1 MDADRKFS
9 ADTSHLARIPWHS
22 HSWLCAPVESLLQLL
37 FPPSRGFSRTASTC
51 PSIHRR
57 NLLRDSRRRA
67 VLANANPP
75 MVSSRSALP
84 KNATPSAF
92 FRRLFTRTQERIS
105 SALLGAGASLPRAS
119 KGPARRQLLHNVLR
133 GAHAAFAF
141 FRSLFFPA
149 ACLTAALLVQCHPL
163 RAAANLPV
171 AVGPSATHVA
181 RLKDITSVEGIR
193 ENQVIGYGLV
203 VGLAGTGDKQQTIFS
218 VQTLG
223 NMLQRMGVSIQN
235 QIATIQVRNIAAVF
249 VTASLP
255 AFARPGVKID
265 VTVSSIG
272 DAKSLAGGTL
282 LITPLSASDGKVYAV
297 AQGPLIIGGYSAGSA
312 ANAKVVNHPTVGRIP
327 FGALVERDS
336 SVNLAQFTSL
346 SLLLRDPDFEAAREL
361 AAVVNRELGGNAA
374 RVVDSRRIEIA
385 DLEAVGGD
393 VPALLA
399 RIGDL
404 AIHTKPPAKV
414 VVNERTGTVVMGGN
428 VTISACA
435 ILHGNL
441 SIQVT
446 TEFQVSQPAP
456 FSKTGQTE
464 VVPQT
469 TVQAQ
474 ESPLQ
479 VVQLKE
485 GATVEELVR
494 GLQTLGASAR
504 DVVAILQ
511 AIKAAGALNSDLEV
525 L

>member
-1 MDADRKFS
+1 
-9 ADTSHLARIPWHS
+9 
-22 HSWLCAPVESLLQLL
+22 
-37 FPPSRGFSRTASTC
+37 
-51 PSIHRR
+51 
-57 NLLRDSRRRA
+57 
-67 VLANANPP
+67 
-75 MVSSRSALP
+75 MVV
-84 KNATPSAF
+84 
-92 FRRLFTRTQERIS
+92 
-105 SALLGAGASLPRAS
+105 
-119 KGPARRQLLHNVLR
+119 ARRFVLL
-133 GAHAAFAF
+133 
-141 FRSLFFPA
+141 
-149 ACLTAALLVQCHPL
+149 ACTAAWLLPECRPAV
-163 RAAANLPV
+163 AAVDPPTPV
-171 AVGPSATHVA
+171 APFATRVA

-193 ENQVIGYGLV
+193 ENQLIGYGLV

-223 NMLQRMGVSIQN
+223 NMLQRMGISIQN
-235 QIATIQVRNIAAVF
+235 QISTIQVRNIAAVF
-249 VTASLP
+249 VTANLP
-255 AFARPGVKID
+255 PFARPGVKID

-282 LITPLSASDGKVYAV
+282 LITPLSAADGQVYAV
-297 AQGPLIIGGYSAGSA
+297 AQGPLVIGGYSAGSS
-312 ANAKVVNHPTVGRIP
+312 ANAKIVNHPTVGRIP
-327 FGALVERDS
+327 FGASVERDT
-336 SVNLAQFTSL
+336 SVNLAQITSL

-361 AAVVNRELGGNAA
+361 AAVINRELGGNAA

-385 DLEAVGGD
+385 DIKAAGGD
-393 VPALLA
+393 VPAAMA
-399 RIGDL
+399 RIGEL
-404 AIHTKPPAKV
+404 TVHTKPAAKV

-446 TEFQVSQPAP
+446 TELQVSQPPP

-474 ESPLQ
+474 ETPVQ

-494 GLQTLGASAR
+494 GLQTLGATAR